1 MSPDPKIQLPHYRRN
16 RRGRDFSAAASI
28 FGSFCEICANSVRS
42 KADLSSAI
50 RQWQSNPAAVIK

>member
-16 RRGRDFSAAASI
+16 RRGRDFPAVAII

-42 KADLSSAI
+42 KADSSSAI
-50 RQWQSNPAAVIK
+50 RQSQSDPAPVSK